1 MLLIASISLFLFNSR
16 NVEGNISFIN
26 MLFYRALSRRAFIPR
41 GFYIRGRP
49 DNMSLFTIL
58 QNGLLGL
65 FRIYYYFNK
74 FDLIERGND

>member
-1 MLLIASISLFLFNSR
+1 
-16 NVEGNISFIN
+16 
-26 MLFYRALSRRAFIPR
+26 MLFYRALSRKAFIPR